1 MAARSERHSAFA
13 CESVHPSWTQTVPT
27 EPDASQNL
35 TCAQP
40 VAGTIAVEPGLGGSA
55 AVASSDDVDGVS
67 IFSLVEVSDFAPAA
81 GGSFAGSSAQADM
94 MTKSKHA
101 IIDAS
106 VAVTKAFV
114 RCRMCCLLLN

>member
-1 MAARSERHSAFA
+1 M
-13 CESVHPSWTQTVPT
+13 
-27 EPDASQNL
+27 EPDASQTL

-40 VAGTIAVEPGLGGSA
+40 VVAGTIAAELSCSA
-55 AVASSDDVDGVS
+55 AVASSDDADGVS

-94 MTKSKHA
+94 VMKSKHA

-106 VAVTKAFV
+106 AAVIKAFV
-114 RCRMCCLLLN
+114 TCRICCLLLN